1 MCNAP
6 PGLRRSSRT
15 HTLPGMLWIGAHE
28 TAALQFEDV
37 ASALEAGLP
46 LHAIGGDPAAGDRVL
61 HHLLARRRVSLTP
74 TEATVLEH
82 AWRAGTA
89 SAALRTRAIARRQR
103 AEFVRTLRAGLR
115 YPLLLLTM
123 VTALSFLLAPSW
135 GPRIVATLVL
145 AAVAALAWLVRS
157 SLRGGAPWAAELPWL
172 GPTLREVGELP
183 FLETL
188 HALYGA
194 GVPLLQAHAAAVG
207 TTALP
212 AVHDRLAV
220 ADRILQEGRPLH
232 EALQTAVA
240 LHAETRQLLSTGER
254 AGQLEDALQR
264 ALTRR
269 REVVQHRVELQSR
282 WIGHAIYALAV
293 LAVVWFLVDF
303 YSGYFRA
310 LTRHR

>member
-1 MCNAP
+1 
-6 PGLRRSSRT
+6 
-15 HTLPGMLWIGAHE
+15 MLWIGAHE

-46 LHAIGGDPAAGDRVL
+46 LQTLGGDPTAGDRVL
-61 HHLLARRRVSLTP
+61 HQLLARRRVELTVS
-74 TEATVLEH
+74 EATVLQH

-89 SAALRTRAIARRQR
+89 AQALRTRAIERRRR
-103 AEFVRTLRAGLR
+103 AEFLGALWAGLR

-123 VTALSFLLAPSW
+123 VTAMSFLLAPSF
-135 GPRIVATLVL
+135 GPRLVASLVL
-145 AAVAALAWLVRS
+145 AAVVAAGWLVRS
-157 SLRGGAPWAAELPWL
+157 SLRGGVPWVAELPGL
-172 GPTLREVGELP
+172 GPTLRDAGELP

-194 GVPLLQAHAAAVG
+194 GVPLLQAHTAALSTVAI
-207 TTALP
+207 P
-212 AVHDRLAV
+212 AVRDRLVV

-232 EALQTAVA
+232 EALHTAVA
-240 LHAETRQLLSTGER
+240 LHAETRQLLATGER

-269 REVVQHRVELQSR
+269 RDVVSRRVQLQSR
-282 WIGHAIYALAV
+282 WIGHTIYALAV

-310 LTRHR
+310 LTGHRR

>member
-1 MCNAP
+1 
-6 PGLRRSSRT
+6 
-15 HTLPGMLWIGAHE
+15 MLWIGAHE

-46 LHAIGGDPAAGDRVL
+46 LQTLGADPAAGDRVL
-61 HHLLARRRVSLTP
+61 HHLLARRRVPLTA

-89 SAALRTRAIARRQR
+89 AAALRARAIERRQR
-103 AEFVRTLRAGLR
+103 AEFLRTLWAGLR
-115 YPLLLLTM
+115 YPLLLLSA
-123 VTALSFLLAPSW
+123 VTVLSFLLAPSW
-135 GPRIVATLVL
+135 GPRLVAGLVL
-145 AAVAALAWLVRS
+145 AGVVGAVWLVRS
-157 SLRGGAPWAAELPWL
+157 SLRGRVPWVADLPGL
-172 GPTLREVGELP
+172 GPTLREAGELP

-194 GVPLLQAHAAAVG
+194 GVPLLQAHTAALSTVAI
-207 TTALP
+207 P
-212 AVHDRLAV
+212 AVRDRLAV

-232 EALQTAVA
+232 EALLTAVA
-240 LHAETRQLLSTGER
+240 LHAETRQLLATGER

-269 REVVQHRVELQSR
+269 REVVSRRVHLQSR

-293 LAVVWFLVDF
+293 LAVAWFVIDF
-303 YSGYFRA
+303 YSGYYRA
-310 LTRHR
+310 LTRHSR